1 MTTQDEYQVEEG
13 RNPIVLVIGGIV
25 LLLATAFLIFNGTLS
40 GDGSAAE
47 APASDVVLPQTGPPL
62 TVGDLAYEFELQDLD
77 GNTVALSDHLG
88 KPIIINYWAS
98 WCAPCRIEMPE
109 LQATHEAYRD
119 QDLVILAL
127 NQDETADTAR
137 IFFEGMGLT
146 FTNPLLDVDVAVA
159 DNYGVRNLP
168 TTMFIN
174 EEGVITAIHRG
185 PATRGQFDG
194 YLAETLSA
202 N

>member
-1 MTTQDEYQVEEG
+1 MTTQDDYQIEEG
-13 RNPIVLVIGGIV
+13 RNPIVLVLGGIV
-25 LLLATAFLIFNGTLS
+25 LLLATAFLIFNGSFS
-40 GDGSAAE
+40 GGAALE
-47 APASDVVLPQTGPPL
+47 SPASDVVLPVTGPPL
-62 TVGDLAYEFELQDLD
+62 AVGDLAYEFELQDLD
-77 GNTVALSDHLG
+77 GNAVALSDHLG
-88 KPIIINYWAS
+88 KPIIINFWAS

-109 LQATHEAYRD
+109 LQATFEAYRD

-137 IFFEGMGLT
+137 IFFEGMGLS

-159 DNYGVRNLP
+159 DNYGIRNLP
-168 TTMFIN
+168 TTIFIN

-194 YLAETLSA
+194 YLAETIA
-202 N
+202 GN

>member
-1 MTTQDEYQVEEG
+1 MTKQDNYEVEEG

-25 LLLATAFLIFNGTLS
+25 LLLATAFLIFNGSFS
-40 GDGSAAE
+40 GADATVSS
-47 APASDVVLPQTGPPL
+47 PASDVVLPVSGPPL
-62 TVGDLAYEFELQDLD
+62 AVGDLAYEFELQDLD

-109 LQATHEAYRD
+109 LQATFEAYQD

-146 FTNPLLDVDVAVA
+146 FTNPLLDVDVQVA

-168 TTMFIN
+168 TTIFIN

-194 YLAETLSA
+194 YLAETIA
-202 N
+202 AD